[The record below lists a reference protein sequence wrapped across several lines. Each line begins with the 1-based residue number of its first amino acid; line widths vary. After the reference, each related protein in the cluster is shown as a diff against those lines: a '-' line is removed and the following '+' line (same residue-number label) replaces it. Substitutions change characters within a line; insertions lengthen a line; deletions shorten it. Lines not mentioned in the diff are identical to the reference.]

1 MESLRECTLRGQLE
15 LVPSNNPID
24 IDQVE
29 PASEIVKRFVTGN
42 QFNGYNPSVSFMFL
56 VLLSRCHEF
65 RKYIHRGTHHH
76 GGGHEPRRS

>member
-42 QFNGYNPSVSFMFL
+42 SIIKLTELPLMLMRMLQMQV
-56 VLLSRCHEF
+56 R
-65 RKYIHRGTHHH
+65 
-76 GGGHEPRRS
+76 